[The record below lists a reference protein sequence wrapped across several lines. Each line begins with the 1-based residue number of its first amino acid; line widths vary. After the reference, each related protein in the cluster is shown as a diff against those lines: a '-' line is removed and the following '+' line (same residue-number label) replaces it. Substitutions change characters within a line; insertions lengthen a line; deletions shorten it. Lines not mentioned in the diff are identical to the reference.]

1 MDVDIAVSIV
11 SAGSALLG
19 TLVGGAI
26 TFGLQSSERRA
37 NRTEKRAGLAAG
49 LAAEIQVYLKMVEM
63 RRYDELAKRLLT
75 VARSGVDVP
84 LNGFISANERE
95 KENFPFYAAN
105 ISDIGLLG
113 PDICRDLTTFH
124 SLIGAVRS
132 TIIRA
137 EDGFYSS
144 LSPQSKA
151 DLIEEELSVWSQMSA
166 DGKMLAA
173 NLVAIATR
181 P

>member
-1 MDVDIAVSIV
+1 MEIDVAVSVI

-37 NRTEKRAGLAAG
+37 NRREKRAGLAAG

-63 RRYDELAKRLLT
+63 RRYDEMAKRLLT
-75 VARSGVDVP
+75 AARSGINVP
-84 LNGFISANERE
+84 LTGFISANERD

-105 ISDIGLLG
+105 ICDIGLLG
-113 PDICRDLTTFH
+113 ADVCRDLITFH
-124 SLIGAVRS
+124 SLVGAVRS

-137 EDGFYSS
+137 EDGFYAT
-144 LSPQSKA
+144 LSPHDKA
-151 DLIEEELSVWSQMSA
+151 DLIEEELTVWSKLSA

-173 NLVAIATR
+173 NLAAVATS
-181 P
+181 